1 MNRPRIRKNEGLPAN
16 QAAARKKKKDS
27 RYAIV
32 LFIACGFGGLFISG
46 WSKVLIGIGIAPVE
60 TIAVQIGIA
69 VVAFVSSL
77 LITRVV
83 APTLEKIPFNTVW
96 GASAVFVMALMLAG
110 QQRFETGGGLANDA
124 ALCRDAVTQEQLGR
138 VFSACLKAAKQGDAG
153 AQFYLG
159 AMFRNRGGA
168 SHDYQQAF
176 RWLTLSAAQG
186 NAEAQFFLGEMLY
199 EGLGIAQDLTRAH
212 MWFSLAAANG
222 DSMSGAA
229 RDIAAK
235 EMTREQI
242 AQAQQ
247 MSRECAA
254 NNYKDC

>member
-1 MNRPRIRKNEGLPAN
+1 MNRPRIRKNEGLAAN
-16 QAAARKKKKDS
+16 QAAARQKKKDF
-27 RYAIV
+27 RHAVV
-32 LFIACGFGGLFISG
+32 LFVACGVGGLFISG
-46 WSKVLIGIGIAPVE
+46 WSEALIGIGIAPVE
-60 TIAVQIGIA
+60 TIAVQIGLA
-69 VVAFVSSL
+69 VVAFVSSW
-77 LITRVV
+77 LITKVV
-83 APTLEKIPFNTVW
+83 APTLEQIPFNTIW
-96 GASAVFVMALMLAG
+96 GANAVFVMALMLAG
-110 QQRFETGGGLANDA
+110 QQRVETGGGLANDA
-124 ALCRDAVTQEQLGR
+124 AVCRDAVKQEQLGR
-138 VFSACLKAAKQGDAG
+138 VFSACVKAAKQGDAG

-159 AMFRNRGGA
+159 AMFRNRGGVA
-168 SHDYQQAF
+168 QDYQQAF